1 MKKEQS
7 AGVVLYYRNPDKRKF
22 YYLLLHYIGGHWDLP
37 KGKVE
42 PGETLEQAAMR
53 EVREETGLKVIP
65 IKNFSQTISYYFRDQ
80 NQELIDKD
88 VTFFVGEVDDQAVRI
103 SSEHQGYEW
112 LEIGPALKKLTYNN
126 ARNLLSM
133 VNQFVHARYESQ
145 QGIQDQDLMR

>member
-7 AGVVLYYRNPDKRKF
+7 AGVVLYYHNPETKKF

-53 EVREETGLKVIP
+53 EVKEETGLSVIP
-65 IKNFSQTISYYFRDQ
+65 INNFSQIISYYFRNQ
-80 NQELIDKD
+80 NHELVDKD
-88 VTFFVGEVDDQAVRI
+88 VTFFVGEVTEQTVQI

-112 LEIGPALKKLTYNN
+112 LEVGPALQKLTYNN

-133 VNQFVHARYESQ
+133 VNQFVHARYEAQ
-145 QGIQDQDLMR
+145 NL